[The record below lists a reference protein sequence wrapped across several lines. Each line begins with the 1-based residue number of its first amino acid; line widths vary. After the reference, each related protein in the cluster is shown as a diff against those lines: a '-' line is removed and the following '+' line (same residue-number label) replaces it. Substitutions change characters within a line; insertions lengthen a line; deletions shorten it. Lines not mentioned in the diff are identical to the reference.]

1 VLHRELAG
9 KVKSEGRQHGF
20 SVAEMMITLVI
31 LLAVAGIVMGGMVQM
46 TNTQGTIANRTAM
59 HSSVRDATELLQQ
72 EIGQAGKIAV
82 PTAANGGP
90 TKMTTAIT
98 AAQIVNTDTG
108 YTGAVVLDGVAGLY
122 NNMLLVIDSGD
133 QEETVAVTSLVPST
147 KTFTGTFFHTHDP
160 TRPEPVQVRVA
171 GAYASGI
178 VPTTYT
184 CAGANCGSTGT
195 LLKLYGDINDDG
207 NMEYV
212 EYHCDTTGGN
222 LYRNAMSVT
231 AASKPTETSSMVIL
245 PNILVN
251 PPDPGTTVNAP
262 CFKYQ
267 QQTVGP
273 DTYVTDVSVTLTVQT
288 QNLDPQTHVFQQE
301 TKALLNVSPRN
312 IFEGWQLAGG
322 SVTNR
327 IQPIPA
333 DTGGVNVK
341 GLLP

>member
-1 VLHRELAG
+1 
-9 KVKSEGRQHGF
+9 
-20 SVAEMMITLVI
+20 
-31 LLAVAGIVMGGMVQM
+31 
-46 TNTQGTIANRTAM
+46 
-59 HSSVRDATELLQQ
+59 
-72 EIGQAGKIAV
+72 
-82 PTAANGGP
+82 
-90 TKMTTAIT
+90 
-98 AAQIVNTDTG
+98 
-108 YTGAVVLDGVAGLY
+108 
-122 NNMLLVIDSGD
+122 LVIDTGD

-207 NMEYV
+207 NMMYIR
-212 EYHCDTTGGN
+212 YWCDTTGGN
-222 LYRNAMSVT
+222 LYRDAVSFTAASVT
-231 AASKPTETSSMVIL
+231 ALTSLPSSTVVL
-245 PNILVN
+245 PNITFN

-312 IFEGWQLAGG
+312 IFEGWQLAGS